1 MNVFE
6 QAGYGTEEA
15 EKMQEICVYRGIPE
29 ESVISAL
36 SGFQQVFSSAAV
48 AFKNAYKVLAELYG
62 RFNFS
67 DREFRH
73 NYHMSTYH
81 KKKRVRKK
89 YAKKLFK

>member
-36 SGFQQVFSSAAV
+36 SGG
-48 AFKNAYKVLAELYG
+48 KHG
-62 RFNFS
+62 R
-67 DREFRH
+67 
-73 NYHMSTYH
+73 
-81 KKKRVRKK
+81 
-89 YAKKLFK
+89 